1 MLGLFLI
8 WFCLYGT
15 RANCCICCLLS
26 ITCQHTHTHTYTHT
40 HTHTH
45 THSRP
50 WPCVVLARLCVCV
63 CVATSSWI
71 ILDPMRS
78 ISAHGSKWLDRPNR
92 AAPTSH
98 FITTSWSGSAHTPS
112 PAPLSHVATRSGPIL
127 TESNW
132 GEICLIDSPQ
142 IFGEAAEN
150 QRQFSPG
157 GEGDVLLVDSS
168 SRPAGNISVE
178 GGQKWQ
184 REIALPLALHSKCVS
199 SLSRHRREE
208 RPQTNNWNSAPLHTS
223 HTQNSSV
230 NMKWHSW
237 VDAI

>member
-1 MLGLFLI
+1 MAHVQTAVYA
-8 WFCLYGT
+8 LYY
-15 RANCCICCLLS
+15 I
-26 ITCQHTHTHTYTHT
+26 HTHH
-40 HTHTH
+40 
-45 THSRP
+45 RP
-50 WPCVVLARLCVCV
+50 WPWVVLSLPCVFVCLWWCVCV
-63 CVATSSWI
+63 GGGTSSWI
-71 ILDPMRS
+71 ILDPARS
-78 ISAHGSKWLDRPNR
+78 ISAHGSKWLDCPNR

-127 TESNW
+127 TESDW

-184 REIALPLALHSKCVS
+184 REIALPLALHRKCVS
-199 SLSRHRREE
+199 SLSRRRREE
-208 RPQTNNWNSAPLHTS
+208 RPQTSNWTALRFTRVTHKTVLWTWNGINGL
-223 HTQNSSV
+223 
-230 NMKWHSW
+230 
-237 VDAI
+237 ILF